1 MARIQCRYLQCIH
14 LDDGYCSAL
23 LVQLD
28 PEEGC
33 ITYSQGSIESL
44 DDDWND
50 DEDFL
55 DWEKENLDNW
65 YEDDDD
71 KLDNDEF

>member
-14 LDDGYCSAL
+14 LDNGYCSAL

-33 ITYSQGSIESL
+33 LSYSQDSIESL
-44 DDDWND
+44 DDDWDD

-55 DWEKENLDNW
+55 DWEKEDVDNW
-65 YEDDDD
+65 YEDNDDNLDDD
-71 KLDNDEF
+71 EF